1 MRIST
6 SSIYNAN
13 VANLDNLQVQL
24 AQTTQQISTG
34 QRILDPSMDPVG
46 AARAIELTLSN
57 STNTQF
63 ASNNTAATNSLSLSD
78 GILQSVTSLLQSAHD
93 TAITGAAGNS
103 MSDVSRKALATDL
116 QGRLNDLLG
125 LANSTDGNG
134 SYLYS
139 GAQGSVQPFVNTAA
153 GVVYQGDDVQR
164 KMQVAP
170 SRQIS
175 SSDSGADIF
184 MRIRNGNGTFQAVPA
199 GANTGTGII
208 SQGVVTNAASYNGNS
223 YQVTFGAGG
232 TTYSVTDMTAGPPGV
247 AVAGQTNVAY
257 VSGQAISFNGIQ
269 FSITGT
275 PAAGDTFN
283 ATPSSNQSVFD
294 TLNKL
299 INTLNTPLA
308 GASAATI
315 AANNQAMSDG
325 LNALGQDLNSV
336 LGVRAT
342 TGSRLNELTS
352 LQSTGSQLGLQFQK
366 TLSTIQDTDYNKA
379 ATDLSQQKLALQAA
393 QQSFAMVSKLSLFN
407 YI

>member
-6 SSIYNAN
+6 SSIYSSNISS
-13 VANLDNLQVQL
+13 LDTLQVQI

-46 AARAIELTLSN
+46 AARAIELTLSS
-57 STNTQF
+57 STNTQYG
-63 ASNNTAATNSLSLSD
+63 ANNTAATNSLSLSD

-93 TAITGAAGNS
+93 TAVTGAGGNS
-103 MSDVSRKALATDL
+103 MSDANRKALATDL

-134 SYLYS
+134 NYLYS
-139 GAQGSVQPFVNTAA
+139 GSQGSVQPFVNTAS

-184 MRIRNGNGTFQAVPA
+184 MRIRNGNGTFQAAPA
-199 GANTGTGII
+199 AANSGSGTIGQ
-208 SQGVVTNAASYNGNS
+208 SVVTNAASYNANS

-232 TTYSVTDMTAGPPGV
+232 TTYSVTDVTAGPPGV
-247 AVAGQTNVAY
+247 AVAGQTGVAY
-257 VSGQAISFNGIQ
+257 TSGQAISFNGIQ

-283 ATPSSNQSVFD
+283 VTPSTNQSVFD

-299 INTLNTPLA
+299 ITTLNTPLA

-315 AANNQAMSDG
+315 AANSQAMSDG
-325 LNALGQDLNSV
+325 LSALGQDLNSV

-342 TGSRLNELTS
+342 TGSRLNELTA
-352 LQSTGSQLGLQFQK
+352 LQTTGTQLDLQYKQ
-366 TLSTIQDTDYNKA
+366 TLSTIQDTNYNQA
-379 ATDLSQQKLALQAA
+379 ITDLSQQKLILQAA
-393 QQSFAMVSKLSLFN
+393 QQSFAQVSKLSLFN